1 METVVGSWLTTGLA
15 ALAILLLLVVTVA
28 LLPRVM
34 RTAAFYCPW
43 ARRRVVLRYLLD
55 EEWRPLR
62 VVGCTALEEGAVSC
76 GARCLREG
84 GPPDVAETDRAVV
97 GASRP

>member
-1 METVVGSWLTTGLA
+1 MRRK
-15 ALAILLLLVVTVA
+15 ILVPLIGA
-28 LLPRVM
+28 
-34 RTAAFYCPW
+34 AAFNSPW

-55 EEWRPLR
+55 EEWRPPR
-62 VVGCTALEEGAVSC
+62 VVGLHGHGRRAVSC

-84 GPPDVAETDRAVV
+84 GPPDVAETDRALV